1 MNKKQVSTTTG
12 VLALPVS
19 VEQIAVAIKQMSQT
33 DQQRLL
39 DLVPHL
45 RQIATQSPA
54 RTVKE
59 AQTAVAHLQAEVLQL
74 LSNQVLSP
82 DESFKGGLTLAQY
95 LALSEEEKDELWD
108 QWAETDLMALEEQEV
123 DSDALPAG

>member
-1 MNKKQVSTTTG
+1 
-12 VLALPVS
+12 
-19 VEQIAVAIKQMSQT
+19 MSQT
-33 DQQRLL
+33 DQQRRL

-45 RQIATQSPA
+45 RQIATQSTA

-59 AQTAVAHLQAEVLQL
+59 AQTAVAYLQAEVLKL
-74 LSNQVLSP
+74 LSNQVPSP
-82 DESFKGGLTLAQY
+82 DEPFKGGLTLAQH

-123 DSDALPAG
+123 NSALPAG